1 MNVQC
6 FGRGQKESKEK
17 KKKKKKSS
25 NGERTREEK
34 ENHCPFLLDTLSKE
48 EQKKIMLI
56 SLLYILLHLAGSLVA
71 FDTTSEN
78 YTVPVSG
85 KCILSCYVT
94 EVRSFKVS
102 YSSSLKIIYTMS
114 LSSLFLSFL
123 YLCLLQYDLLARRN
137 CTVCWF
143 NKLVCV
149 CVC

>member
-1 MNVQC
+1 
-6 FGRGQKESKEK
+6 
-17 KKKKKKSS
+17 
-25 NGERTREEK
+25 
-34 ENHCPFLLDTLSKE
+34 LSKE

-102 YSSSLKIIYTMS
+102 YSYIFVKIIYTMS
-114 LSSLFLSFL
+114 PSSLFLFFL

-143 NKLVCV
+143 NKLVCW
-149 CVC
+149 

>member
-1 MNVQC
+1 M
-6 FGRGQKESKEK
+6 FWKRAKGEWREEEEEK
-17 KKKKKKSS
+17 

-34 ENHCPFLLDTLSKE
+34 ENDCPFLLDTLSKE

-102 YSSSLKIIYTMS
+102 YSYIFVKIIYTMS
-114 LSSLFLSFL
+114 PSSLFLFFL

-143 NKLVCV
+143 NKLVCW
-149 CVC
+149 